1 MLFWNN
7 TTKDCFWW
15 QKDATDVFTKSEA
28 ERAFVINDGGSW
40 PPPGQW
46 EGSGESAQRTSVGAL
61 GLPLLEIVS
70 VFGVLGILISNH
82 YFVVAMKGEEEIGR
96 L

>member
-1 MLFWNN
+1 MMG
-7 TTKDCFWW
+7 
-15 QKDATDVFTKSEA
+15 A
-28 ERAFVINDGGSW
+28 
-40 PPPGQW
+40 PGHRW
-46 EGSGESAQRTSVGAL
+46 ASGEGSEGECSENLCGAL
-61 GLPLLEIVS
+61 ELPLLEIVS